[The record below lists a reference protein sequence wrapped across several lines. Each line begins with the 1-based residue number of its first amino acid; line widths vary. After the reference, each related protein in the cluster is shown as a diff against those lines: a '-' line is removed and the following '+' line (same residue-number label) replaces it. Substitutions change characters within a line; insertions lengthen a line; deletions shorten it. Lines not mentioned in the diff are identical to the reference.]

1 MYRIISNICRMA
13 LAAGVALSALYSC
26 HSKTVSG
33 SQLPPCAVTAGLD
46 SLFSEIFPD
55 EEGPG
60 GIAMVMRNDTIIYS
74 HAFGVADLQ
83 TMEPITDSTL
93 FNLSSA
99 SKIFTTAALLKL
111 AEEGRLSLDDSLSK
125 YFPEFNHEIFDKIT
139 IRHILTHSSGL
150 PDLRPRNRK
159 EWTKYQASNHTVFAL
174 RKDYALYG
182 DEDEHILSFKNLT
195 ATEFEPGTHY
205 ERQDPAYILVA
216 PLIERIT
223 GMPFEEWMTANIFRT
238 AGMKEAFYYT
248 YETELPKTAHAY
260 RQATGKPS
268 PLIFRSDDG
277 KWEEYDLGEAPFF
290 LTRADR
296 GVYTSARDF
305 MRWNTALYSNKIIS
319 DSSIREKDTP
329 YVPTD
334 IPMVSFG
341 LGTALR
347 LEPGFPLKSYHMNTN
362 GGYSIVEGTWP
373 DKRIHYIVF
382 ANRADWDTRAVT
394 AGIDSLFRAKNY
406 TR

>member
-13 LAAGVALSALYSC
+13 LAAAVVLPALYSC
-26 HSKTVSG
+26 HSKTMSG

-46 SLFSEIFPD
+46 SLFSEIFHD

-125 YFPEFNHEIFDKIT
+125 YFPEFYHEIFDKIT

-150 PDLRPRNRK
+150 PDLRPRNQK
-159 EWTKYQASNHTVFAL
+159 EWIKYQASNHTVFAL

-223 GMPFEEWMTANIFRT
+223 GMPFEEWMTANIFRP